1 MRCLLPLFAVVA
13 VFAAD
18 APVPA
23 EIKGV
28 PPKQLRV
35 FIRSGPKTHKPG
47 DHDHPAF
54 LRDWVPLLVD
64 HGASATGSETFP
76 TTEQLAQTDVVII
89 HRQGG
94 GDFKPEE
101 RERIT
106 AFTKNGGGLVVI
118 HAGSVASTPEG
129 TDFYKELIGGSW
141 RQKVTRYR
149 EGPMQLDFVDKTHV
163 ITARIADFK
172 MQDEIYYEMDL
183 RNDIH
188 VLATSPTPKNIG
200 DSFEAQAQAWTYEQ
214 GAYRAFVFIPGHT
227 YVNFQRNDVRTLLLR
242 GIAWSG
248 KHPRPADFSDT
259 VVCPPPPPIK

>member
-1 MRCLLPLFAVVA
+1 MRSLLPLFAVAA

-18 APVPA
+18 TPVPA
-23 EIKGV
+23 ENKV
-28 PPKQLRV
+28 APPKQLRV

-54 LRDWVPLLVD
+54 LRDWVPLLID

-76 TTEQLAQTDVVII
+76 TAEQLAQTDVVII

-188 VLATSPTPKNIG
+188 VLASSPTPKKVG
-200 DSFEAQAQAWTYEQ
+200 DGFEVQTQAWTYERD
-214 GAYRAFVFIPGHT
+214 AYRAFVFIPGHT

-242 GIAWSG
+242 GIAWAG
-248 KHPRPADFSDT
+248 KHPRPADFSDM